1 MTTVDPALIAEA
13 CDGLGV
19 KDVREIG
26 APGGQKVVRQ
36 VARGRDDLVM
46 KVVALRSSAPTTLKR
61 AEREVELLQS
71 LTSPHVVRVESELI
85 TIGTPVRGAAWL
97 EEFLDGADLTKH
109 LGPQWSWADAADLG
123 YQVADGL
130 AAAHAAGV
138 IHRDL
143 SPNNVRRLSNGTYKV
158 MDFGFA
164 RHTLRT
170 GLTVA
175 GQPGTPGFL
184 SPEHLNPYSGAPMP
198 PSDVFGVGILL
209 YAALT
214 GELPVP
220 FSGDEADYVQR
231 LARVEIVDIGIKRP
245 DLEPEQAAIV
255 RRMLHRQPARRF
267 LNGRKLADALEPLR

>member
-1 MTTVDPALIAEA
+1 MTTVDPALITEA
-13 CDGLGV
+13 CSGLGV

-36 VARGRDDLVM
+36 VVRGRDDVVM

-61 AEREVELLQS
+61 AEREVELLKS
-71 LTSPHVVRVESELI
+71 LTSPHVVRVESDLV

-97 EEFLDGADLTKH
+97 EEFLDGADLTPH
-109 LGPQWSWADAADLG
+109 LGPQWSWAAAADLG
-123 YQVADGL
+123 FQVADGL

-184 SPEHLNPYSGAPMP
+184 SPEHLNAYSGVPMP
-198 PSDVFGVGILL
+198 SSDVFGVGILL
-209 YAALT
+209 YVALT
-214 GELPVP
+214 GYLPIQYL
-220 FSGDEADYVQR
+220 GDEADYVQR
-231 LARVEIVDIGIKRP
+231 LGKVDIVDIGTRRP
-245 DLEPEQAAIV
+245 DLKPEQAAIV

-267 LNGRKLADALEPLR
+267 LNGRKLADALESLR